1 MNAACTEGRMLVDVV
16 PFSPTVETE
25 ESPRRPDAGD
35 PGQPWAELRS
45 YLQTVLGAV
54 VLAIIIMTFVA
65 RAFTVDG
72 PSMQPTLY
80 SGEKLIVDRLSYRL
94 HTPMAGDLVVCRFP
108 AEPTLFYIKRLVG
121 VPGDVVE
128 IAEGTVNVNG
138 VPLHEDN
145 TAEPVLG
152 AFGPCV
158 VPPDHYFVLGDNRN
172 NSEDSRSIRVG
183 FVPANSII
191 GRALWRYWPL
201 SRAGRLAG
209 NLSY

>member
-94 HTPMAGDLVVCRFP
+94 HTPMAGDLVVFRFP
-108 AEPTLFYIKRLVG
+108 ADPTLFYIKRLVG

-128 IAEGTVNVNG
+128 IAEGTVYVNG
-138 VPLHEDN
+138 VPLHEDY